1 MHIIQTSAPP
11 SSSQPSR
18 VHLVDTEPFSDTFG
32 PKSRRK
38 RPKLAAEDYST
49 LLQKVDS
56 VNGREWGGEQNGIVT
71 LWREEGVDRRD
82 LQIIVCFINKG

>member
-1 MHIIQTSAPP
+1 MYIYARVYTHALLLTLISPC
-11 SSSQPSR
+11 QPSR

-49 LLQKVDS
+49 LLEKVDS
-56 VNGREWGGEQNGIVT
+56 VNGTEPLSRCWVGGVT
-71 LWREEGVDRRD
+71 
-82 LQIIVCFINKG
+82 